1 MKRLVLLILALAALL
16 TVGMR
21 TASVPAWA
29 EANSVLPAADDAAAA
44 ELWSGLETRR
54 ELDDEGTVTFSVT
67 LTEAQAA
74 ALDHASLEV
83 VQRLTVQNELSLDY
97 QRLWCE
103 EATAENGGLRFSCR
117 YPDRALYVV
126 DDASGE
132 MLAGPID
139 YLPTEDGGLAFYV
152 IYSQQYGIGWK
163 ETFEVEY
170 RCTLDRDSG
179 SVRINSVTS
188 ADDEAVPLVIDDAFI
203 RDHGYISASFYIF
216 NRMPEYRDGV
226 LLSIPEWPKDTETLM
241 LKTIRL
247 PCNWHLEA
255 AECSTIP
262 KDLISAFFQLTDR
275 QGVTHASSLCALAP
289 ENVRTIGVREGS
301 AQERALSVNALS
313 AALYQDSELL
323 VVEMEPSCDANG
335 IKGYR
340 AGSFVIN
347 DRIQAKHLNFST
359 WGAQKKLLISLTR
372 EDLILTGGLNSLDFV
387 LTAVADDYTHPAEGH
402 VQLLFTDEEGAVWQ
416 KQAGPP
422 HAEAGGIAWDL
433 LQLSFPGSETV
444 KVFYAAEET
453 QLYEQAVELLGFAIE
468 DYYYQRISPS
478 DFSLR
483 GSMPMMRTD
492 SLSIRLRV
500 TDRSYQ
506 EQLFLNNPLAEL
518 GITEVHQLRLF
529 YRVGESSEVHSVML
543 ELNEPVP
550 YPYSGG
556 QPGLYRQTVL
566 DQADIEVVY
575 EQSAVFRDEE
585 HGKNVAA
592 LGFWLRN
599 RSGNTYT
606 AIMDSF
612 RCNDKRAENGRTE
625 GTVECVLPANSCQ
638 YVYLQMETDIP
649 EEQLE
654 TAQFTLFI
662 RGLLEERIV
671 LGLCQ

>member
-21 TASVPAWA
+21 TASVSAWA

-54 ELDDEGTVTFSVT
+54 ELDGEGNVTFSVT

-74 ALDHASLEV
+74 ELDHASLEV
-83 VQRLTVQNELSLDY
+83 VCHLVWYNRMSPDY
-97 QRLWCE
+97 QRLWRE
-103 EATAENGGLRFSCR
+103 EATAENGGLRLSCR

-126 DDASGE
+126 DDTSGE
-132 MLAGPID
+132 RLAGPID
-139 YLPTEDGGLAFYV
+139 YLPNGDGGLAFYV

-163 ETFEVEY
+163 EMIKVEY
-170 RCTLDRDSG
+170 RCSLDRDSG
-179 SVRINSVTS
+179 SVKINSVTS

-203 RDHGYISASFYIF
+203 QDRRYISASFCIN
-216 NRMPEYRDGV
+216 NRVPEYRDGV
-226 LLSIPEWPKDTETLM
+226 LLSFPEWPKDTNTLRFI
-241 LKTIRL
+241 TIRL
-247 PCNWHLEA
+247 PCSWHLEA

-262 KDLISAFFQLTDR
+262 KHLISAFFQLTDR

-289 ENVRTIGVREGS
+289 EAVRTVGVREDS
-301 AQERALSVNALS
+301 AQEHALSVNALS

-323 VVEMEPSCDANG
+323 VVEMEPSCDSNG
-335 IKGYR
+335 IQGYS

-359 WGAQKKLLISLTR
+359 GGAQKKLLISLTR

-387 LTAVADDYTHPAEGH
+387 LTAVADDYTHPAEEH
-402 VQLLFTDEEGAVWQ
+402 VRLLFTDEEGVIWQ
-416 KQAGPP
+416 EQAGPP

-433 LQLSFPGSETV
+433 LRLSFPDIETLQLL
-444 KVFYAAEET
+444 YAAEET
-453 QLYEQAVELLGFAIE
+453 LLYEQTVDLLGFAIE
-468 DYYYQRISPS
+468 DYYQRTSSP

-483 GSMPMMRTD
+483 GSMPMMQNEFIQIRC
-492 SLSIRLRV
+492 SLKD
-500 TDRSYQ
+500 TSYQ
-506 EQLFLNNPLAEL
+506 EQLFLSDPLAEL

-529 YRVGESSEVHSVML
+529 YRVGGSSEVHSVML

-566 DQADIEVVY
+566 DQSDIEVVY
-575 EQSAVFRDEE
+575 EQSAVFLDEE

-599 RSGNTYT
+599 RSENTYT

-612 RCNDKRAENGRTE
+612 RCNDKRAENGRRE
-625 GTVECVLPANSCQ
+625 GTVECVLPANSSQ